1 MRFFK
6 KIKDWILKS
15 KRIRERILPFFT
27 RQINPR
33 SLGSWCVKGTEE
45 STLEV
50 DSPVPLP
57 HLDPKDLGFICVVK
71 KRKIHYRF
79 LSDLRILSWIFLK
92 KRTVRLK
99 FYLSIYLCF
108 IKPIM
113 PSSVT
118 FKTRFF
124 FDSHRVFSVVTK
136 RWTL

>member
-1 MRFFK
+1 MMNVLFLDTFVKFK
-6 KIKDWILKS
+6 ERRGSSVLGCLSLRKS
-15 KRIRERILPFFT
+15 KIGFLNPKESENGFCLRS
-27 RQINPR
+27 PR
-33 SLGSWCVKGTEE
+33 SLGSWCVKETEE

-99 FYLSIYLCF
+99 FYLSKVSICVSSSLLCHQ
-108 IKPIM
+108 
-113 PSSVT
+113 V
-118 FKTRFF
+118 
-124 FDSHRVFSVVTK
+124 
-136 RWTL
+136 